1 MSSMTFGFATG
12 PNFLVNV
19 DRGTRL
25 VTSAAPAFSSFVYE
39 FYDLW
44 LCDRAQLPRQRRQQ
58 GNRIV
63 GPWSS
68 TTPSS
73 WRAQPQ
79 VCVAHEP
86 RVRKRRGALSGL
98 SGQRHGHW
106 CRVRA
111 PSSARRSRPS
121 DLFQPYIS
129 ILLVLTRC
137 YNASLQRQTSYLF
150 SWMFVFITL
159 CMNGVLLQRRRLD
172 TYTAGRVRCAQGSAT
187 H

>member
-1 MSSMTFGFATG
+1 MCARLGGTG
-12 PNFLVNV
+12 DKWWAHSVASTECARHL
-19 DRGTRL
+19 
-25 VTSAAPAFSSFVYE
+25 SA
-39 FYDLW
+39 
-44 LCDRAQLPRQRRQQ
+44 RAQWPAVQSHGRDLKLIAFRCANYSCVIVDSKVVVHRRRRHQA
-58 GNRIV
+58 G
-63 GPWSS
+63 
-68 TTPSS
+68 
-73 WRAQPQ
+73 
-79 VCVAHEP
+79 
-86 RVRKRRGALSGL
+86 VRKARGALSGL

-137 YNASLQRQTSYLF
+137 YTASLQRQTSYLF